1 VTICR
6 RLENMAIDKL
16 LDTAS
21 KLGAIEAVKRKLVN
35 QPDPAAAQLVTV
47 LEELSKISG
56 AV

>member
-1 VTICR
+1 VTVCR